1 MTDQRRNPDW
11 PPDVQSISL
20 GGLSRLGIDNKN
32 TLYWDGK
39 RVQIAR
45 RLELSR
51 AQGLFAIIGVLA
63 GVLIAAVE
71 FLRFLG
77 FGH

>member
-11 PPDVQSISL
+11 PPDVHSISL

-51 AQGLFAIIGVLA
+51 AQGIFAIIGVLA